1 MGRGVGW
8 RQAVGLH
15 ARFTIALVGVAAL
28 LALIGRLPT
37 SRLGGSSGVEAMWM
51 ALAIDVVA
59 SSLAGLPITFARV
72 HPRKEQLISVSL
84 GSMALRMALVVL
96 LALAF
101 VLAGKV
107 HEKAFLLWVAIGYL
121 VLLPIDTHYA
131 LRHSKSF

>member
-1 MGRGVGW
+1 
-8 RQAVGLH
+8 
-15 ARFTIALVGVAAL
+15 
-28 LALIGRLPT
+28 
-37 SRLGGSSGVEAMWM
+37 MWM

-96 LALAF
+96 LALAL
-101 VLAGKV
+101 VLAGTV

>member
-15 ARFTIALVGVAAL
+15 ARFTIVLVGVAAL

-37 SRLGGSSGVEAMWM
+37 SRLGGSEGVNAMWM
-51 ALAIDVVA
+51 ALALDAVA
-59 SSLAGLPITFARV
+59 SSIAGLPVTFARV
-72 HPRKEQLISVSL
+72 HPRKEQLIAVSL

-96 LALAF
+96 LALAV
-101 VLAGKV
+101 VLAGEV

-121 VLLPIDTHYA
+121 VLLPVDTLYA
-131 LRHSKSF
+131 LQHSKSF